1 MTHEELKRE
10 LREIKR
16 TLRNLEVT
24 LNSIM
29 LNTEQKQLLTLRQVA
44 EKINR
49 SYSQTQKLVNNGEL
63 GYTLVGKR
71 KMFSQTNIN
80 DYLQGK

>member
-16 TLRNLEVT
+16 TLRSLEEA
-24 LNSIM
+24 LNFIVLS
-29 LNTEQKQLLTLRQVA
+29 TDQKKLLTLRQVA

-63 GYTLVGKR
+63 GYTMVGKR
-71 KMFSQTNIN
+71 KMFTHKNIS

>member
-16 TLRNLEVT
+16 TLRSLEEA
-24 LNSIM
+24 LNFIVLS
-29 LNTEQKQLLTLRQVA
+29 TDQKKLLTLRQVA

-63 GYTLVGKR
+63 GYTMVGKR
-71 KMFSQTNIN
+71 KMFTQKNIS